1 MNRPQCIDV
10 SSEDEVARVLRA
22 QGGVIRRQDHPE
34 LTGGFDWLLRQGRLV
49 AMLPGVYSVPD
60 WRQHPHIAMR
70 GVLLAHPDGILVGGA
85 AARASYWP
93 SAPLEKIELAVPRK
107 VTPQA
112 GFVFSRQ
119 HVPPELVVQRAGLR
133 FTAPALTAVEL
144 AEPTSAESID
154 VALRTRM
161 ATLAGM
167 HDALART
174 ANRPGNR
181 ARLRLLIDSR
191 DEPWS
196 AAERRAHRLLRAADI
211 GGWRSNAAISV
222 QDHVYYLDIAFE
234 RLRLALEIDG
244 RIHQTDRDLFESD
257 RWRQNALVLAG
268 WRVLRF
274 TWTMLEAH
282 PEEFVRQVRTA
293 LA

>member
-1 MNRPQCIDV
+1 M
-10 SSEDEVARVLRA
+10 
-22 QGGVIRRQDHPE
+22 
-34 LTGGFDWLLRQGRLV
+34 
-49 AMLPGVYSVPD
+49 
-60 WRQHPHIAMR
+60 
-70 GVLLAHPDGILVGGA
+70 
-85 AARASYWP
+85 
-93 SAPLEKIELAVPRK
+93 
-107 VTPQA
+107 
-112 GFVFSRQ
+112 
-119 HVPPELVVQRAGLR
+119 VQRKELR
-133 FTAPALTAVEL
+133 LTAPALTAVEL

-167 HDALART
+167 HDALTRT

-181 ARLRLLIDSR
+181 ALLRLLIDSR

-211 GGWRSNAAISV
+211 GDGGATPRYPCWAAF
-222 QDHVYYLDIAFE
+222 YYLDIAFE
-234 RLRLALEIDG
+234 RIRLALEIDG

-274 TWTMLEAH
+274 TWTMLEEH
-282 PEEFVRQVRTA
+282 PEEFVRQVRAA

>member
-1 MNRPQCIDV
+1 
-10 SSEDEVARVLRA
+10 
-22 QGGVIRRQDHPE
+22 
-34 LTGGFDWLLRQGRLV
+34 
-49 AMLPGVYSVPD
+49 MLPGVYAVPG
-60 WRQHPHIAMR
+60 WREHPQVAIR
-70 GVLLAHPDGILVGGA
+70 GALLAHPDGILVGGA

-93 SAPLEKIELAVPRK
+93 GAPLDHIELAVPRK

-112 GFVFSRQ
+112 GFLFTRQ
-119 HVPPELVVQRAGLR
+119 YVPPELVVQREGLR

-167 HDALART
+167 HDALTRT
-174 ANRPGNR
+174 ANRRGNR
-181 ARLRLLIDSR
+181 TRLGLLIDSR

-196 AAERRAHRLLRAADI
+196 AAERRAHRLLRAAGI
-211 GGWRSNAAISV
+211 RGWRSNAAISLRG
-222 QDHVYYLDIAFE
+222 HVYYLDIAFQ

-244 RIHQTDRDLFESD
+244 RIHQTDPALFESD

-274 TWTMLEAH
+274 TWTVLEAH
-282 PEEFVRQVRTA
+282 PDEFVRQVRAA